1 MAAES
6 GIRLALVSVLAG
18 CLLAGCATPS
28 SRENVAAVAAQVAV
42 QTPAAF
48 KWRRSAADDARV
60 QADIAPLVDGGITGP
75 EAIAIAF
82 LASPDLQLQLERVE
96 VSRAELVAAATLPN
110 PALIVGSRAP
120 GGNLAAFYAERTV
133 NVGVLQNV
141 LALLSGPSRR
151 RIARSELLR
160 ARLDVADQIVALAAG
175 VNEAYLEY
183 VAARQIVSVRE
194 RSAAA
199 ATAALDTVIVNVA
212 NHKLNTPADLVL
224 ERNAVFGIQ
233 SALDRAKLDVASTRA
248 RLAQVMGL
256 AGLRDDWQVTE
267 VLPPLPAA
275 DPANDELEAQA
286 LRQRLDLR
294 AAREAVATRLEALRT
309 QQRFRWLGGLE
320 LGLFREGNSSAIHF
334 TGPNAVVELPLFDQR
349 QSQLLLADAQL
360 RGALRTTESL
370 VLAARTQ
377 LRTHQAELTATRSL
391 VERYRDE
398 VLPRQQ
404 WLLTYGF
411 VTSDPGDLGRLHL
424 RISNLAA
431 EEQALGYLRDYWRA
445 RAALA
450 RAAGDWLGLVAW
462 PAPLDVQHQDGAN

>member
-1 MAAES
+1 MAGES
-6 GIRLALVSVLAG
+6 VLRLALLSTLTVCV
-18 CLLAGCATPS
+18 LAGCATPS
-28 SRENVAAVAAQVAV
+28 SRENVAAVAAQVAA

-48 KWRRSAADDARV
+48 NWRRTAADDARV
-60 QADIAPLVDGGITGP
+60 QADVAPLVDAGITGP

-96 VSRAELVAAATLPN
+96 VSRAELVAAATVPN

-120 GGNLAAFYAERTV
+120 GGNLAEFYAERTV

-141 LALLSGPSRR
+141 LALLSSPSRQ
-151 RIARSELLR
+151 RIARSELQR
-160 ARLDVADQIVALAAG
+160 ARLDVADQIIGLAAT
-175 VNEAYLEY
+175 VHQAYLEY
-183 VAARQIVSVRE
+183 VAARQILAVRE
-194 RSAAA
+194 RTAAA

-233 SALDRAKLDVASTRA
+233 SALDRAKLDVATTRA
-248 RLAQVMGL
+248 RLAQAMGL
-256 AGLRDDWQVTE
+256 AGLRDDWQVLE
-267 VLPPLPAA
+267 QLPPLPSA
-275 DPANDELEAQA
+275 DPTDDELEAQA

-309 QQRFRWLGGLE
+309 QRRFRWLGGLE
-320 LGLFREGNSSAIHF
+320 LGVFREGNSSAIRF

-360 RGALRTTESL
+360 RVALRATESL
-370 VLAARTQ
+370 VLVARTQ
-377 LRTHQAELTATRSL
+377 LRTHQAELTATRRL

-404 WLLTYGF
+404 WLMTYGF
-411 VTSDPGDLGRLHL
+411 VSSDPGDLGRLHL

-431 EEQALGYLRDYWRA
+431 EEQSLGYLRDYWRA

-450 RAAGDWLGLVAW
+450 RATGDWQGLVGW
-462 PAPLDVQHQDGAN
+462 PVQLDYKPQIGAD